1 VIRVVVADDQALV
14 RGALA
19 MVLDLESDIEV
30 VGEACSGDELVEVV
44 RRERPDIALVD
55 VQMPDTDGLTA
66 TARLHRELPECRI
79 IICTTFGR
87 PGYLMRAMEA
97 GAIGFIVKNSTPET
111 LVAAIRKVAAGV
123 PVVDPALAA
132 ESITSGP
139 NPLTG
144 RERQVLSCAADGAT
158 VDRIAR
164 TLYLSNGT
172 VRNHLSSVIR
182 KTGTSTRGEAYRVAE
197 ERGWL

>member
-1 VIRVVVADDQALV
+1 MIRIVVADDQALV

-30 VGEACSGDELVEVV
+30 VGEACSGDELIELAC
-44 RRERPDIALVD
+44 RERPDIALVD
-55 VQMPDTDGLTA
+55 VHMPDTDGITA
-66 TARLHRELPECRI
+66 TARLHRELPDCRI
-79 IICTTFGR
+79 VICTTFGR
-87 PGYLMRAMEA
+87 PGYLTRAMEA
-97 GAIGFIVKNSTPET
+97 GASGFIVKNSTPES
-111 LVAAIRKVAAGV
+111 LVSAIRKVASGV

-132 ESITSGP
+132 ESMTSGR

-144 RERQVLSCAADGAT
+144 REREVLSASADGAT

-164 TLYLSNGT
+164 SLFLSNGT
-172 VRNHLSSVIR
+172 VRNHLSAAIR
-182 KTGTSTRGEAYRVAE
+182 KTGTSTRGEAFTIAE